1 MSMNPRARTDAD
13 VTGLLQAW
21 GRGEA
26 DAGDRLVAVV
36 YQELRR
42 RAAVYVR
49 REHAGHV
56 LQPTALVHEVYLRLV
71 TQDRTTWQNRAHFF
85 GIASRMM
92 RRVLV
97 DAARSRAMGKRS
109 GQWARVTL
117 DEAAA
122 QPASPAVDVLDLDRA
137 LDELAAFD
145 ARKSEIAEQ
154 RFFGGLSLAES
165 ARALGI
171 SVATVERDWQAA
183 RAWLHARLAPGD
195 RS

>member
-1 MSMNPRARTDAD
+1 MNTRSPAEPD

-26 DAGDRLVAVV
+26 EARDRLVALV
-36 YQELRR
+36 YEELRR

-71 TQDRTTWQNRAHFF
+71 TQDRTAWQNRDQFF
-85 GIASRMM
+85 GIASQMM

-97 DAARSRAMGKRS
+97 DAARARGTGKRS
-109 GQWARVTL
+109 GQWSRVTL
-117 DEAAA
+117 DEASAQ
-122 QPASPAVDVLDLDRA
+122 QPAPAVDILDLDRA

-145 ARKSEIAEQ
+145 PRKSQVAEQ
-154 RFFGGLSLAES
+154 RFFGGMSLEES
-165 ARALGI
+165 ADVLGI

-183 RAWLHARLAPGD
+183 RAWLHARLSGNAPA
-195 RS
+195 